1 MIKLFRN
8 CQTHLFISEGRREER
23 WRKGRQKMNC
33 SVLYTTEKIELDK
46 RVIKTYKINYVKNK
60 INLFF
65 RMVFLDDL
73 AAKQRN
79 RQLLADTAELGALLE
94 RIKKAYQEQSQA
106 KLVTFS
112 PSTISM
118 SPKEMSQSIDNLN
131 TPLPPEMSTVL
142 QVRRF
147 LDRSCYLKD

>member
-1 MIKLFRN
+1 
-8 CQTHLFISEGRREER
+8 
-23 WRKGRQKMNC
+23 
-33 SVLYTTEKIELDK
+33 
-46 RVIKTYKINYVKNK
+46 
-60 INLFF
+60 
-65 RMVFLDDL
+65 MVFLDDL

-142 QVRRF
+142 QTLSPRPQPPQ
-147 LDRSCYLKD
+147 